1 MFRVTADTV
10 RVHVPFTRIGR
21 VKMSFVH
28 FNNIII
34 SMFSSRLQ
42 KVGKI
47 FYTTGKSAFFNTTC
61 LV

>member
-28 FNNIII
+28 FNNIIN
-34 SMFSSRLQ
+34 SMFSRRSQ
-42 KVGKI
+42 KWVK
-47 FYTTGKSAFFNTTC
+47 FSAQPVDFDF
-61 LV
+61 